1 MKSFAKNMLAT
12 GIAVILCTAASAQ
25 QSGYS
30 DISISAL
37 SLNAAGA
44 LKKVPAKSDNTNP
57 ANHPVTI
64 TASDDILKCSITVS
78 NATNA
83 IAFGAKLIVVL
94 PAEVTGVSLPSN
106 ATQFSERAGG
116 STSPG
121 YIQFDLL
128 VIYPNRPVTVEFT
141 FNKSKNANKVS
152 AFAFTP
158 VPDANPANNYK
169 DVTY

>member
-44 LKKVPAKSDNTNP
+44 LKKVPAISDNTNP

-78 NATNA
+78 NATNVN
-83 IAFGAKLIVVL
+83 AFGAKLIVVL
-94 PAEVTGVSLPSN
+94 PAGVTPGTLPSN
-106 ATQFSERAGG
+106 ATLIYERGIG
-116 STSPG
+116 LSGWG

-128 VIYPNRPVTVEFT
+128 VIHPNQNVTVEFT
-141 FNKSKNANKVS
+141 FTKSKYANKLS
-152 AFAFTP
+152 AFVFSS
-158 VPDANPANNYK
+158 VPDLNPANNYK